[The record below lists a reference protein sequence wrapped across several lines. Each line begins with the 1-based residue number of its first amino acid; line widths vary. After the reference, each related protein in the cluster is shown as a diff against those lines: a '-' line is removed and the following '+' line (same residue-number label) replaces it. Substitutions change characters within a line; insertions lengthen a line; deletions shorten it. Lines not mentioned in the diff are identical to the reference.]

1 MERTRDTGLTV
12 AVSVAT
18 WALGLAVPD
27 YQMPPEVAAG
37 VGAIIGPILED
48 VRNPSSGLCSV
59 AEPIE
64 GPMSVAAS
72 PSRPSQAARQ

>member
-1 MERTRDTGLTV
+1 MDRTKDTGLTV
-12 AVSVAT
+12 AVSVVAT

-48 VRNPSSGLCSV
+48 VRKLRRAAFARWQSR
-59 AEPIE
+59 IE
-64 GPMSVAAS
+64 GGADGA
-72 PSRPSQAARQ
+72 